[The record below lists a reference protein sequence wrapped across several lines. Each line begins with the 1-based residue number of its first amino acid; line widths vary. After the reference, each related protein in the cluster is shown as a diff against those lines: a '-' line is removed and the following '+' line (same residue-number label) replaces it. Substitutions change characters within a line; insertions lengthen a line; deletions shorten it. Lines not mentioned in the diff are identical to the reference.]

1 MLEIRSSGTLT
12 ARGKTLAGYA
22 AVFNSE
28 ANLGTFS
35 EIVRPGAFAKSLAAG
50 SSIRAL
56 YHHDA
61 HALLGTT
68 RGGTLQ
74 LREDGKGLAF
84 ELALPDTT
92 HGRDLAILVDRGDV
106 AGCSFGFRV
115 ADGGDRWEQ
124 RGPTLVRE
132 LLTVDLVEITLTADP
147 AYQDTSVAMRSRA
160 AFEEARNFDEFLR
173 NPITG
178 APPEYRQ
185 RPDTRMLW
193 IELA

>member
-35 EIVRPGAFAKSLAAG
+35 EVIRPGAFAKSLATG

-74 LREDGKGLAF
+74 LREDAHGLAF

-106 AGCSFGFRV
+106 AGCSFGFKV
-115 ADGGDRWEQ
+115 PDGGDRWEQ
-124 RGPTLVRE
+124 RGTVMVRE
-132 LLTVDLVEITLTADP
+132 LLEVELHEVTLTADP
-147 AYQDTSVAMRSRA
+147 AYADTSVAMRSRK
-160 AFEEARNFDEFLR
+160 AFEDERNFDDFLR
-173 NPITG
+173 NPITV
-178 APPEYRQ
+178 PEYRQ

>member
-35 EIVRPGAFAKSLAAG
+35 EIVRPGAFAKSLQG
-50 SSIRAL
+50 PSSIRAL

-74 LREDGKGLAF
+74 LREDAHGLAF

-147 AYQDTSVAMRSRA
+147 AYQDTSVAMRSRQ

-178 APPEYRQ
+178 GEYRQ
-185 RPDTRMLW
+185 RPDCNMLW